1 MCPKMSTTPTELI
14 RLLQKHLPESAIPY
28 CIQLWEACPFNF
40 FVKPPRQTK
49 LGDFRYR
56 KDRAI
61 QTITLNSD
69 LNPYQ
74 FLLTYIHEV
83 AHLRAFERFGTSHA
97 PHGPEWKALFK
108 QLVEPLL
115 LEPYFPRD
123 ILVPLKLHLRNP
135 SASTAR
141 DLFLMK
147 EMSKYDSKLADETG
161 CFLADLAPQSH
172 FELAG
177 RKFKKGETRRTRI
190 LCEEVATGK
199 KFLVSRL
206 AKVIRLD

>member
-1 MCPKMSTTPTELI
+1 MPTPSTELL
-14 RLLQKHLPESAIPY
+14 RLFKNHLPESAIPY
-28 CIQLWEACPFNF
+28 CLQLWEESPFHF
-40 FVKPPRQTK
+40 FVKPPRNTK

-56 KDRAI
+56 KDSSI

-69 LNPYQ
+69 LNQYQ
-74 FLLTYIHEV
+74 FLLTFIHEV
-83 AHLRAFERFGTSHA
+83 AHHRAFARYGTSHA
-97 PHGPEWKALFK
+97 PHGGEWKALFK
-108 QLVEPLL
+108 LLLDPLL
-115 LEPYFPRD
+115 TESVFPRD
-123 ILVPLKLHLRNP
+123 ILVPLKLHMRNP
-135 SASTAR
+135 SASSAR

-147 EMSKYDSKLADETG
+147 EMSKYDSGNSATETTF
-161 CFLADLAPQSH
+161 FLADLAPQTH

-190 LCEEVATGK
+190 LCEELTTGK

>member
-1 MCPKMSTTPTELI
+1 MSRTPTELH
-14 RLLQKHLPESAIPY
+14 RLFQKHLPENAVPY
-28 CIQLWEACPFNF
+28 CVQLWEENPFHF
-40 FVKPPRQTK
+40 FVKPPRNTK

-56 KDRAI
+56 KDQSI

-74 FLLTYIHEV
+74 FLLTFVHEV
-83 AHLRAFERFGTSHA
+83 AHLKAFARFGTRHM
-97 PHGPEWKALFK
+97 PHGSEWKALFK
-108 QLVEPLL
+108 QLLEPLL
-115 LEPYFPRD
+115 IETIFPRD
-123 ILVPLKLHLRNP
+123 ILVPLKLHMKNP
-135 SASTAR
+135 SASSAR

-147 EMSKYDSKLADETG
+147 EMSKYDTKSLEDPSF
-161 CFLADLAPQSH
+161 FLADLAPQSN
-172 FELAG
+172 FLLAG

-190 LCEEVATGK
+190 LCEELETGK